1 MAITQKYGFFIYEYT
16 HNVDESQKDYVKQT
30 KSDSKGHMV
39 CHSMDMTFLKKTYRN
54 RNQVSG
60 CQRQAAVPRGNLLQ
74 RDTSETFWVMEI
86 TSVYRRLLDYTN
98 LSKFIVP

>member
-39 CHSMDMTFLKKTYRN
+39 CHSMDMTFLKKPTGTEIRSVVARDRRYGEEIYYRGT
-54 RNQVSG
+54 QEKHSG
-60 CQRQAAVPRGNLLQ
+60 
-74 RDTSETFWVMEI
+74 
-86 TSVYRRLLDYTN
+86 
-98 LSKFIVP
+98 